1 MIGKAIVT
9 ELLKILKDGIQ
20 QVAIDAQ
27 PIITPVELIRRM
39 ST

>member
-1 MIGKAIVT
+1 VT
-9 ELLKILKDGIQ
+9 ELLKILKKDGEET
-20 QVAIDAQ
+20 VTDTE

>member
-1 MIGKAIVT
+1 VT

-20 QVAIDAQ
+20 QVAVDYA